1 MTQDRSSSKLPARHP
16 SGTVSV
22 PAESDFADRPLADS
36 GRGNAARVARHRRRK
51 AADGIRQVNLMVPE
65 AAHRPLKELAK
76 RLRRGEALEAAMF
89 EVLSGLEQTSPA
101 RLLPPLKGGRSEGP
115 SPTEDDVPLIDLSE
129 DPGDSLP
136 AADDDTPPRRRRFRL
151 FG

>member
-1 MTQDRSSSKLPARHP
+1 MPARQP
-16 SGTVSV
+16 SGTPSV
-22 PAESDFADRPLADS
+22 PAQSDFSDPSRADS
-36 GRGNAARVARHRRRK
+36 AHGNAARVARHRRRK

-89 EVLSGLEQTSPA
+89 EVLSGLEQTATA
-101 RLLPPLKGGRSEGP
+101 RLLPLKAERPEE
-115 SPTEDDVPLIDLSE
+115 TVAKEDGVPVIDLSE
-129 DPGDSLP
+129 DPGEALAP
-136 AADDDTPPRRRRFRL
+136 PEDDTPPRRRRFRL